1 MKLKEINQLI
11 KRENILKKRRLTLA
25 VFGLTTLLSS
35 YAQLS
40 AADAKE
46 GEQLFNQNCAACHQE
61 DAIGKPGLAPSLTN
75 KEFLSIASDT
85 FLTKTISEG
94 RAGTGMAPFKH
105 LGDDKIQAIV
115 AYLRTHEKL
124 PNRSAEVDAQAKNQG
139 DPRKGELWFEQ
150 ICSNCHGVRGDGYAS
165 GGTGTAIG
173 LKGFL
178 DVASDGF
185 IRESIVMGRSNT
197 RMLSFQSPAA
207 MANLTDQEI
216 DDIIAYLRTLQ

>member
-1 MKLKEINQLI
+1 
-11 KRENILKKRRLTLA
+11 LKKRRLTFA

-40 AADAKE
+40 AADAVKE

-61 DAIGKPGLAPSLTN
+61 DAVGKPGLAPSLTN
-75 KEFLSIASDT
+75 KELLSIASDT
-85 FLTKTISEG
+85 FLTKTINEG
-94 RAGTGMAPFKH
+94 RAGTGMGPFKH
-105 LGDDKIQAIV
+105 LGDDKIKAIV
-115 AYLRTHEKL
+115 DFLRSHEQL
-124 PNRSAEVDAQAKNQG
+124 PNRSAEVDAEAANQG

-150 ICSNCHGVRGDGYAS
+150 ICSTCHGIKGDGYAS

-178 DVASDGF
+178 NAASDGF
-185 IRESIVMGRSNT
+185 IRESIKMGRSNT